1 MDMKTGTL
9 YRCANWTSREA
20 FVFGI
25 YAVENAGDKTICKR
39 RRMKELKDY
48 RKNLIEKLVNT
59 ARDFR
64 TASLS
69 VKDPYQPLEDGG
81 WNVHQTAVHTCDVDR
96 LVYSLRARRT
106 IEEDNPEFQNFDG
119 DTYMAEHYNA
129 NEPLGEL
136 LNGFVENV
144 ESLAELLRSLP
155 DAAWSRKSRHATLG
169 SGFTL
174 QTWVE
179 RSLAHME
186 EHLEF
191 VKR

>member
-1 MDMKTGTL
+1 
-9 YRCANWTSREA
+9 
-20 FVFGI
+20 
-25 YAVENAGDKTICKR
+25 
-39 RRMKELKDY
+39 MKELKDY
-48 RKNLIEKLVNT
+48 RRNLIEKLVNT

-64 TASLS
+64 SAGLA
-69 VKDPYQPLEDGG
+69 VKDPYMPLEDGG
-81 WNVHQTAVHTCDVDR
+81 WNIHQAAAHTRDVNK

-129 NEPLGEL
+129 NEPLSEIL
-136 LNGFVENV
+136 DRFVENV

-155 DAAWSRKSRHATLG
+155 DEAWSRKSRHATLG

-179 RSLAHME
+179 RSFAHME
-186 EHLEF
+186 EHLES
-191 VKR
+191 VRK